1 MKPKKTL
8 SIYILLVGIMGL
20 SIVGGILAFQIF
32 SASTKTQLTSEQIE
46 IIKPLDGTIDEAVIK
61 NLDQRT
67 LVTEADINGLV
78 MVPPVTPSPTAPLL
92 ATESA
97 PINTPL

>member
-1 MKPKKTL
+1 
-8 SIYILLVGIMGL
+8 MGL

-32 SASTKTQLTSEQIE
+32 SASTKTQLTQEQIE
-46 IIKPLDGTIDEAVIK
+46 IIKPIDGTIDETVIK

-67 LVTEADINGLV
+67 LVTEADIDGLV
-78 MVPPVTPSPTAPLL
+78 IIPSVTPSPTTPPL
-92 ATESA
+92 ATESS